1 VLEVVTA
8 PEEVKGA
15 SITLYQRILR
25 GDELLLEAHVRVA
38 FVCDGKAW
46 PIPKA
51 LRTAMQAGRDLPG
64 GARGA

>member
-15 SITLYQRILR
+15 SITLKQQILR
-25 GDELLLEAHVRVA
+25 ADELLVEARVRVA
-38 FVCDGKAW
+38 FVCGGHAR

-51 LRTAMQAGRDLPG
+51 LRTAMRPDQERIG
-64 GARGA
+64 G